1 MENKKEI
8 YRAQAVVKKDK
19 KQTAVIIAAAL
30 ILSMILFNAASRLPF
45 AGFIDL
51 AILAVLAI
59 FINKILK
66 QGTFVTTYILYE
78 DILIELTRYGFIEK
92 ETARFTLS
100 ECSFGRDCII
110 FEGRTYPFY
119 PDKKLKKLLNL

>member
-8 YRAQAVVKKDK
+8 YRAHAVVKKDK

-92 ETARFTLS
+92 ETARFKLG
-100 ECSFGRDCII
+100 ECTFGKDCII
-110 FEGRTYPFY
+110 SEGRTYPFY
-119 PDKKLKKLLNL
+119 PDEKLKKLLNL